1 MQENRNRN
9 YRFFTNVINQIASKR
24 GQADILNTTVEELR
38 HLLMCDRVL
47 VYSLNRDSY
56 GLVMAESVA
65 NGWSKAFGQT
75 IDDPCFA
82 ARYIEKYSDGR
93 ARAWDNVYYQNET
106 ICYLEQLEALEVKAN
121 LVAPIISDAQ
131 LFGLLI
137 AHQCSGT
144 RNWQREINW
153 ITEIANQVGTML
165 EEDTTIVAA
174 KQGSSM
180 VLPKALLHPLAT
192 DSAITKP

>member
-1 MQENRNRN
+1 MQENINRN

-65 NGWSKAFGQT
+65 NGWSKAFGKT

-82 ARYIEKYSDGR
+82 A
-93 ARAWDNVYYQNET
+93 
-106 ICYLEQLEALEVKAN
+106 
-121 LVAPIISDAQ
+121 
-131 LFGLLI
+131 
-137 AHQCSGT
+137 
-144 RNWQREINW
+144 
-153 ITEIANQVGTML
+153 
-165 EEDTTIVAA
+165 TIVV
-174 KQGSSM
+174 SSSSI
-180 VLPKALLHPLAT
+180 VPT
-192 DSAITKP
+192 